1 MVAAAAVAV
10 LSALP
15 LSLPADVAGLHPTVL
30 LIRPIAIAAS
40 RGIASLHRDS
50 SHRRLRS
57 LHHSQLLELSHQ
69 AAPVEVA
76 CLDVRH

>member
-1 MVAAAAVAV
+1 MAAIAVVV

-15 LSLPADVAGLHPTVL
+15 LSLPASVASLYPAIL
-30 LIRPIAIAAS
+30 LVRPIAIAAS

-57 LHHSQLLELSHQ
+57 LYHSQLLELGHQ
-69 AAPVEVA
+69 AALVEVA